1 MGNHRTKWG
10 WLIKLSEWCT
20 IQTYLRFIV
29 FLPSAMIQVAAE
41 AYLQLAFHLWGFGE
55 FAPSISVLAI
65 QLWGVTW
72 LAPEAL
78 GCGKP
83 NPINNN
89 QNWIHL
95 GMVHVKIGDSEIV
108 HCWVYHSLPH
118 QRLWKYQTKHQL
130 QSYGP
135 MGWDP
140 HSPSERKGQNST
152 HHHFLT
158 MQIARSH
165 TLFCY
170 LRGASQWEDGFVHPH
185 TGFFS
190 HYISWYTVPSGKR
203 LHNYGKIHHF

>member
-1 MGNHRTKWG
+1 MHYLNISAFYCVPTQCHNSGSGGSVSPAIGISPMRFWGIRTQHLCPGN
-10 WLIKLSEWCT
+10 S
-20 IQTYLRFIV
+20 LR
-29 FLPSAMIQVAAE
+29 
-41 AYLQLAFHLWGFGE
+41 
-55 FAPSISVLAI
+55 
-65 QLWGVTW
+65 GVTW

-89 QNWIHL
+89 QNWIRL

-140 HSPSERKGQNST
+140 HSPSE
-152 HHHFLT
+152 
-158 MQIARSH
+158 SH
-165 TLFCY
+165 Y
-170 LRGASQWEDGFVHPH
+170 LRGASQWEDGFFHMH
-185 TGFFS
+185 AEFFFTVS
-190 HYISWYTVPSGKR
+190 HDIQ
-203 LHNYGKIHHF
+203 